1 MWSYLERT
9 VKVAQGVLVCL
20 VLLRGYS
27 LLGNLQQETTERR
40 AVVASVPPLLQDQAG
55 KVAQVVTSELR
66 ETRKMLRDEA
76 KATREAAHVELAAIT
91 GVVDR
96 RAGEIVG
103 VVDRHLGA
111 ADKTLAEAGKT
122 LAEADKLLA
131 RYASIPDEAAY
142 ANRWLWDCQQFSGC
156 LQSQTLAL
164 VGSARATLGAVAKA
178 APDVT
183 ESVRQSSVAVAE
195 GVPAIVQDSH
205 GFVENMR
212 KLTTRKW
219 YDRLLGVGVASGM
232 TLVGVTK

>member
-1 MWSYLERT
+1 MMWSYLERT

-91 GVVDR
+91 GAVDS

-111 ADKTLAEAGKT
+111 ADKT

-219 YDRLLGVGVASGM
+219 YDRLLGMGIASAM
-232 TLVGVTK
+232 PLVGVTK

>member
-55 KVAQVVTSELR
+55 KIAQVVTSELR
-66 ETRKMLRDEA
+66 ETRKLLRAEA

-91 GVVDR
+91 GVVDS

-111 ADKTLAEAGKT
+111 ADKTLG
-122 LAEADKLLA
+122 EADKLLA

-183 ESVRQSSVAVAE
+183 ESVRQSSVAVAD